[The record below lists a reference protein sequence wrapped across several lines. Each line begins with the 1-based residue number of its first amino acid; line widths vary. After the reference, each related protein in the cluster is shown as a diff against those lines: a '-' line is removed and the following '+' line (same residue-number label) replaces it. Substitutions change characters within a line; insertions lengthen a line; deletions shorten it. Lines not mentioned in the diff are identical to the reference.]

1 MSRVDDE
8 KQDRK
13 ERLRARMYWL
23 VYPLILLI
31 TALHINDSLHQRG
44 GSVKAWIAVGAAFM
58 VLAVLRHIFN

>member
-1 MSRVDDE
+1 
-8 KQDRK
+8 
-13 ERLRARMYWL
+13 MYWL